1 MKSIIAFYYLLQG
14 QIVGYTV
21 SEYEALR
28 VEENL
33 PTWTTCEMLIRDEEF
48 LRAVRDDLGENEQ
61 MRAECY
67 IADDLLKL
75 GTPVGSTTIT
85 N

>member
-28 VEENL
+28 QEEGL
-33 PTWTTCEMLIRDEEF
+33 PTWTTCEMLIQDEDF
-48 LRAVRDDLGENEQ
+48 LRAVREDLSEGEQ

-67 IADDLLKL
+67 IADDILLL
-75 GTPVGSTTIT
+75 GTPIGTTTIE

>member
-28 VEENL
+28 VEEGL
-33 PTWTTCEMLIRDEEF
+33 PTWTTCEMLIQDADF
-48 LRAVRDDLGENEQ
+48 LRAVRDDLDENEQ
-61 MRAECY
+61 MKAECY
-67 IADDLLKL
+67 MTDDFLQL
-75 GTPVGSTTIT
+75 GEPVGSVTIM